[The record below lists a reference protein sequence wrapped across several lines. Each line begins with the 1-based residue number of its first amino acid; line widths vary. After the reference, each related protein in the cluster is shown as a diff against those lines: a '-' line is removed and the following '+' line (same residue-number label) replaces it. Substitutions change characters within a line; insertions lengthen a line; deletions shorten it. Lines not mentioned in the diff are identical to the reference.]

1 MMAKHSVIISRKD
14 LMRLWNGRYCYLLL
28 LPVMANFIIFHYWP
42 MYGLQIAFKNY
53 NVVQGVTGSPWVG
66 LAHFTDF
73 FTGIYFWPL
82 LRNTL
87 IISLYSIVLG
97 FPAPILL
104 ALLLNETKS
113 GFYRRFVQ
121 TVSYMPYFLS
131 TVIVVG
137 LLNLFF
143 SSDGLVNS
151 ALSHF
156 SVKTVMFMQDP
167 KYFRSLFVGS
177 QIWQY
182 TGFSAIIYLA
192 AVTSINPELYEAAEL
207 DGAGRFSRMWHITM
221 PGILPTIIILFI
233 LRMGGILDVA
243 WQQALL
249 MQNSLNTSVSDVIQ
263 TYVYKRGI
271 LYTDYGFGTAVG
283 LFQSVVS
290 LIFVVATNEISK
302 RVSDVS
308 IF

>member
-1 MMAKHSVIISRKD
+1 MAKHSVIISRKD